1 MTQSGMAAARRVVAK
16 GRPLVT
22 GHRLEEHFSPESLA
36 QRLECSVA
44 KVRKSIW
51 QGQLDAVRVGRL
63 VRIPASSVERWLQ
76 AGRPARPAVPR

>member
-16 GRPLVT
+16 GRPLAT
-22 GHRLEEHFSPESLA
+22 GQSLEEHFSPESLA

-51 QGQLDAVRVGRL
+51 RGQLEAVRVGRL
-63 VRIPASSVERWLQ
+63 VRIPASSVQKWLAQ
-76 AGRPARPAVPR
+76 GAPR

>member
-1 MTQSGMAAARRVVAK
+1 MTQSGMAAARRAVAK
-16 GRPLVT
+16 GRPLAA
-22 GHRLEEHFSPESLA
+22 RQSLEEHFSPESLA

-51 QGQLDAVRVGRL
+51 RGQLEAVRVGRL

-76 AGRPARPAVPR
+76 AGRPARRPGA

>member
-1 MTQSGMAAARRVVAK
+1 MTGTERTLTRSARTKAPGRKEAQS
-16 GRPLVT
+16 
-22 GHRLEEHFSPESLA
+22 LEEHFSPESLA

-63 VRIPASSVERWLQ
+63 VRIPTSSVQKWLL
-76 AGRPARPAVPR
+76 ATRPARPEAHS